1 MTDAVYVGSAEE
13 AGADLPLP
21 SEGVDLAVV
30 GAGPAGIAAACVAA
44 EFGSSVAVLDQGEQP
59 GGQIWRGQAPHA
71 PGGAWRTRFFQSGA
85 VYYPRTPV
93 IDLETSS
100 SGALLKLERSRDAG
114 VVGARAVLL
123 ATGARELLLPFPG
136 WTLPGVMG
144 AGGAQALLKSG
155 FDVRGKR
162 LIVAGTG
169 PLIIAVAA
177 AMRDA
182 GARVLR
188 VLEQASLR
196 SVVRF
201 STGLWRSP
209 ETLAQAIQIGQRTG
223 PSRFRTSAW
232 IAAAHGDNQLS
243 SVTVH
248 DARGEHQLECDM
260 LCVGMG
266 LVPSTELARLAGC
279 DVHPGFGGVRTD
291 DIQRT
296 SVANVFA
303 AGETAGVGGM
313 TPAIVQGMI
322 VGHAVADRPVPA
334 ALLSRRRRLQT
345 IASRMHEAFAL
356 RDELKI
362 LATPATVVCR
372 CEDVSLAQVAAC
384 GSLRAAKLYTRCGMG
399 PCQGRIC
406 GGALQFLLGW
416 ESDSIRLPVQPA
428 RVSTVIS
435 HR

>member
-1 MTDAVYVGSAEE
+1 MTDARIQTGVNPA
-13 AGADLPLP
+13 PTNQHLP
-21 SEGVDLAVV
+21 SNEVDLAVV

-44 EFGSSVAVLDQGEQP
+44 ERGLSVAVLDQGEQP
-59 GGQIWRGQAPHA
+59 GGQIWRGRAPHA
-71 PGGAWRTRFFQSGA
+71 PGGTWRTRFFQSGA
-85 VYYPRTPV
+85 GYFPRACV
-93 IDLETSS
+93 IDLETSAG
-100 SGALLKLERSRDAG
+100 GALLRVERPHDAG
-114 VVGARAVLL
+114 VVNARAVLL

-155 FDVRGKR
+155 LGVSGKR
-162 LIVAGTG
+162 VIVAGTG
-169 PLIIAVAA
+169 PLIVAVAA

-182 GARVLR
+182 GANVLR
-188 VLEQASLR
+188 VLEQASLA

-209 ETLAQAIQIGQRTG
+209 GTLVQAIQLGPRTG

-232 IAAAHGDNQLS
+232 IVAAHGDNHLS
-243 SVTVH
+243 SVTIR
-248 DARGEHQLECDM
+248 DARGEHQLDCDM

-279 DVHPGFGGVRTD
+279 EAYPGFGGVRTD
-291 DIQRT
+291 DVQRT

-313 TPAIVQGMI
+313 MPAIVQGMI
-322 VGHAVADRPVPA
+322 VGHAVARHPIPA
-334 ALLSRRRRLQT
+334 ALVTRRRRLET
-345 IASRMHEAFAL
+345 IARRMHEAFAL
-356 RDELKI
+356 RDELKL
-362 LATPATVVCR
+362 LATPDTLVCR
-372 CEDVSLAQVAAC
+372 CEDVSLAQVTAC
-384 GSLRAAKLYTRCGMG
+384 DSMRAAKLYTRCGMG

-416 ESDSIRLPVQPA
+416 ESDSIRQPVQPA
-428 RVSTVIS
+428 RVSTVTS
-435 HR
+435 KR